1 MLVFK
6 ETLFYLIIAPKSNGS
21 DAGNLVTLKGSCKKV
36 KVYFMQK
43 SKSFQLNKK
52 KNHILRLLRSVVKA
66 NFLSMK
72 LQR

>member
-6 ETLFYLIIAPKSNGS
+6 ETLFYLIIAPKSNGG
-21 DAGNLVTLKGSCKKV
+21 DAGNLVTLKGSCKVLLLCKKV
-36 KVYFMQK
+36 EVFN
-43 SKSFQLNKK
+43 LIRK